1 MAAKLK
7 FSILSLNVKGLRNNI
22 KRNKIYHW
30 IKENNGSN
38 SIIFLQESHSDR
50 KSEKLWKSQWNGE
63 ILFSHGTTHSCGVMT
78 LIGSNVEFF

>member
-22 KRNKIYHW
+22 KRHKIYHW
-30 IKENNGSN
+30 IKENNGLN

-50 KSEKLWKSQWNGE
+50 KSEKLWKSQ
-63 ILFSHGTTHSCGVMT
+63 
-78 LIGSNVEFF
+78 